1 MRSKKII
8 TILLL
13 SLTLVGCQ
21 WAYEQENIFDNHL
34 STQTER
40 DNARMSQGENPMS
53 RPTYDEYKESIND
66 KRLETPF
73 SLVK

>member
-1 MRSKKII
+1 MLTKKTI

-13 SLTLVGCQ
+13 TLTLVGCQ

-40 DNARMSQGENPMS
+40 DNARISHGENPMA
-53 RPTYDEYKESIND
+53 RPTYEEYRESIDNKKLD
-66 KRLETPF
+66 KDSILP
-73 SLVK
+73 